1 MNYVLHCAN
10 ISNKSGHW
18 PFGDWPGKGPVETKR
33 ENENRERL
41 RELTAKIATE
51 QDPDKFMQLV
61 KELNQVLGAKDSL
74 KEIFP

>member
-1 MNYVLHCAN
+1 
-10 ISNKSGHW
+10 
-18 PFGDWPGKGPVETKR
+18 VETNR

-51 QDPDKFMQLV
+51 QDPDRFMQLV

-74 KEIFP
+74 KQIFP